1 MRWGCRERRMREREG
16 KRDREGRRDTGKRG
30 TGRHREGER
39 GKTIATMP
47 KFWIETRVLLFYSCV
62 TSDKVV
68 TLKKINSNTLGA
80 DETQINER
88 HTERLRHIVR
98 TQEHHASPL
107 FVFHFLFF
115 TNNRITSNRFS
126 NRSLTDI
133 VKVFTLYIHQV
144 NVHVNRISPDRQ
156 T

>member
-1 MRWGCRERRMREREG
+1 
-16 KRDREGRRDTGKRG
+16 
-30 TGRHREGER
+30 
-39 GKTIATMP
+39 MP

-107 FVFHFLFF
+107 LLFVFHFLFF